1 MILDLFTIEF
11 IKMRKI
17 VIIIVGLMMLSACT
31 HRIIDFTIISTK
43 NIDLSQAHKLKRG
56 AQRVSGEDTRHII
69 VIIPI
74 GSMPNLKEAVDTA
87 LEKIPGAV
95 ALLDGVIYRKSWYIP
110 WIYGEDSYIVEG
122 TALIDPNI
130 LIDSRKISSSNI
142 SGKFVISSFDSQGNL
157 ETMREVSES
166 EYIKTKQKF
175 F

>member
-1 MILDLFTIEF
+1 
-11 IKMRKI
+11 
-17 VIIIVGLMMLSACT
+17 
-31 HRIIDFTIISTK
+31 
-43 NIDLSQAHKLKRG
+43 
-56 AQRVSGEDTRHII
+56 
-69 VIIPI
+69 
-74 GSMPNLKEAVDTA
+74 
-87 LEKIPGAV
+87 
-95 ALLDGVIYRKSWYIP
+95 
-110 WIYGEDSYIVEG
+110 DSYIVEG